1 VGSGASIAALPS
13 AAPHLSNCDVLP
25 LLLLLLLLLRMLL
38 PSADGEGFQGR

>member
-1 VGSGASIAALPS
+1 VGSGASIAAS
-13 AAPHLSNCDVLP
+13 VARHLSNCDVLL

>member
-13 AAPHLSNCDVLP
+13 AAPHLSNCDVL
-25 LLLLLLLLLRMLL
+25 LLLLLLLRMLL

>member
-13 AAPHLSNCDVLP
+13 AAPHLSNCDVL